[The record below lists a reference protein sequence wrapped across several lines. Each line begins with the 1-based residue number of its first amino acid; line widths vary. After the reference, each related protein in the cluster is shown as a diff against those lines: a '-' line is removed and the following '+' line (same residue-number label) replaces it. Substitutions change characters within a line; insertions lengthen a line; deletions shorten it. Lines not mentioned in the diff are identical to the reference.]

1 MYQSRNVD
9 RLLKHFTSAKIE
21 RLVSRKIERDRRTM
35 AHLLEMIK
43 RNGAAHAGKEDDAPE
58 ESDKVPEQKLR
69 EEDLVST
76 MLSFCSLSTLRLIL

>member
-1 MYQSRNVD
+1 
-9 RLLKHFTSAKIE
+9 
-21 RLVSRKIERDRRTM
+21 M

-43 RNGAAHAGKEDDAPE
+43 RNGAAHAGKEEDAPE

-76 MLSFCSLSTLRLIL
+76 MRNFCSLSTLLLSVFAQILEMMLNRYFILFIDILSSGKVF